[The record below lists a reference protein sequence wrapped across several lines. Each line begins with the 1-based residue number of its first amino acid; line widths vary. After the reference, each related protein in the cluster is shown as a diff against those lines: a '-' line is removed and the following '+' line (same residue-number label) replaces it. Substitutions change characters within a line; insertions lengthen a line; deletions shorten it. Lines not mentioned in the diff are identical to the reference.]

1 MPRLLVIDDESSI
14 LHAFRRAFDDPGIEL
29 LTAET
34 AAEGEALVASENP
47 DVVVLD
53 LRLPDK
59 TGLECFLRIR
69 EIDSRTPVIFITG
82 HGTVETAI
90 EATKLGA
97 YDYLFKPLELDQLKS
112 LIDKAFH
119 LSHMIK
125 VQPAVPG
132 SDPDVSSRESIIGRC
147 DAMKEIYKAIGQVA
161 VQDISVLLLGESG
174 TGKEVVAQA
183 IYHHSKRAEKPF
195 HTINCAAIP
204 ESLLESEMFG
214 HEKGSFTSADR
225 RRIGKFEQ
233 ADGGTLF
240 LDEVGDMSPMTQAKL
255 LRVLQD
261 GTFERVGGT
270 GMIKADVRVIAA
282 TNHDLQQLVEEG
294 RFRKD
299 LYYRLSVVTIHL
311 PPLRERGED
320 LKLLAEYFLQ
330 RYSPEFARKVT
341 QVSPEALACL
351 QQYAWPG
358 NVRELESVIKQSL
371 LKARGNILLPEFLPP
386 LLGGISSETE
396 SPLDSDLDDFISQ
409 RLTAGSTK
417 LYAETIACAE
427 RHLLQRVLEQTRG
440 NQVQASAILGISRV
454 TLRNRIRSLDIDVD
468 QYT

>member
-214 HEKGSFTSADR
+214 HEKGS
-225 RRIGKFEQ
+225 
-233 ADGGTLF
+233 
-240 LDEVGDMSPMTQAKL
+240 
-255 LRVLQD
+255 
-261 GTFERVGGT
+261 
-270 GMIKADVRVIAA
+270 
-282 TNHDLQQLVEEG
+282 
-294 RFRKD
+294 
-299 LYYRLSVVTIHL
+299 
-311 PPLRERGED
+311 
-320 LKLLAEYFLQ
+320 
-330 RYSPEFARKVT
+330 
-341 QVSPEALACL
+341 
-351 QQYAWPG
+351 
-358 NVRELESVIKQSL
+358 
-371 LKARGNILLPEFLPP
+371 
-386 LLGGISSETE
+386 
-396 SPLDSDLDDFISQ
+396 
-409 RLTAGSTK
+409 
-417 LYAETIACAE
+417 
-427 RHLLQRVLEQTRG
+427 
-440 NQVQASAILGISRV
+440 
-454 TLRNRIRSLDIDVD
+454 
-468 QYT
+468 

>member
-1 MPRLLVIDDESSI
+1 
-14 LHAFRRAFDDPGIEL
+14 
-29 LTAET
+29 
-34 AAEGEALVASENP
+34 
-47 DVVVLD
+47 
-53 LRLPDK
+53 
-59 TGLECFLRIR
+59 
-69 EIDSRTPVIFITG
+69 
-82 HGTVETAI
+82 
-90 EATKLGA
+90 
-97 YDYLFKPLELDQLKS
+97 
-112 LIDKAFH
+112 
-119 LSHMIK
+119 
-125 VQPAVPG
+125 
-132 SDPDVSSRESIIGRC
+132 
-147 DAMKEIYKAIGQVA
+147 
-161 VQDISVLLLGESG
+161 
-174 TGKEVVAQA
+174 
-183 IYHHSKRAEKPF
+183 
-195 HTINCAAIP
+195 
-204 ESLLESEMFG
+204 
-214 HEKGSFTSADR
+214 
-225 RRIGKFEQ
+225 RIGKFEQ

>member
-1 MPRLLVIDDESSI
+1 MPKLLVIDDEPSI
-14 LHAFRRAFDDPGIEL
+14 LHAFKRAFDDPDIEL

-34 AAEGEALVASENP
+34 AAEGEAMVAVEHP

-59 TGLECFLRIR
+59 SGLECFNQIR
-69 EIDSRTPVIFITG
+69 EIDPRTPVIFITG

-97 YDYLFKPLELDQLKS
+97 YDYLFKPLELDQLKA

-125 VQPAVPG
+125 VQPVVPG
-132 SDPDVSSRESIIGRC
+132 NDSEAGTRESIVGRC
-147 DAMKEIYKAIGQVA
+147 DAMKEVYKAIGQVA
-161 VQDISVLLLGESG
+161 VQDLSVLLLGESG
-174 TGKEVVAQA
+174 TGKEVIAQA
-183 IYHHSKRAEKPF
+183 IYHHSNRVNKSF

-261 GTFERVGGT
+261 GTFERVGGS
-270 GMIKADVRVIAA
+270 GIIKADVRVIAA
-282 TNHDLQQLVEEG
+282 TNHDLQHLVAEVK
-294 RFRKD
+294 FRKD
-299 LYYRLSVVTIHL
+299 LFYRLSVVTIHL
-311 PPLRERGED
+311 PPLREREGDLRLLAEHFLHYYGPD
-320 LKLLAEYFLQ
+320 FGRKITQISQESLKLLQ
-330 RYSPEFARKVT
+330 DYS
-341 QVSPEALACL
+341 
-351 QQYAWPG
+351 WPG

-371 LKARGNILLPEFLPP
+371 LKARGTVLLPEFLPP
-386 LLGGISSETE
+386 LTEGGQQAQNSSME
-396 SPLDSDLDDFISQ
+396 SDLDTFIEQ
-409 RLTAGSTK
+409 RLELGSTE
-417 LYAETIACAE
+417 LYSETIACAE
-427 RHLLQRVLEQTRG
+427 RHLLQRVLKQTKG

-454 TLRNRIRSLDIDVD
+454 TLRNRIRSLDIKIDKF
-468 QYT
+468 T

>member
-1 MPRLLVIDDESSI
+1 M
-14 LHAFRRAFDDPGIEL
+14 A
-29 LTAET
+29 TAET
-34 AAEGEALVASENP
+34 AAEGEVLVAEEKP

-59 TGLECFLRIR
+59 SGLDCFKSIR

-90 EATKLGA
+90 EATKAGA
-97 YDYLFKPLELDQLKS
+97 YDYLFKPLELVQLKE
-112 LIDKAFH
+112 LIGKALH
-119 LSHMIK
+119 LSHLIK
-125 VQPAVPG
+125 VQPSVPG
-132 SDPDVSSRESIIGRC
+132 ADQEIGTSESIIGRC
-147 DAMKEIYKAIGQVA
+147 DAMKEVYKAIGQVA
-161 VQDISVLLLGESG
+161 IQDLSVLLLGESG

-183 IYHHSKRAEKPF
+183 IYHHSKRSDKPF

-214 HEKGSFTSADR
+214 HEKGAFTSADR

-270 GMIKADVRVIAA
+270 GIIKADVRVIAA
-282 TNHDLQQLVEEG
+282 TNHNLQELVEKG
-294 RFRKD
+294 LFRKD
-299 LYYRLSVVTIHL
+299 LFYRLSVVTIKL
-311 PPLRERGED
+311 PPLRDRGDD
-320 LKLLAEYFLQ
+320 LKLLAEYFLNK
-330 RYSPEFARKVT
+330 YSPEFARKVNSL
-341 QVSPEALACL
+341 SPEALQCL
-351 QQYAWPG
+351 HEYSWPG

-371 LKARGNILLPEFLPP
+371 LKARGTVLLPEFLPGMLSGSTP
-386 LLGGISSETE
+386 DIPTGSNMD
-396 SPLDSDLDDFISQ
+396 LDSFIDQ
-409 RLTAGSTK
+409 RLHTGSTD
-417 LYAETIACAE
+417 LYSETIACAE
-427 RHLLQRVLEQTRG
+427 RHLLQKVLNQTKG

-454 TLRNRIRSLDIDVD
+454 TLRNRIRTLGINIE
-468 QYT
+468 QFL